1 MSHPPL
7 TSSLG
12 KNCDPSASLCSQG
25 SQCSWSIPVHPCASS
40 ASQCYQGC
48 MVVLEHPCVSRAPR
62 APRAPGAPGASQC
75 IPGIP
80 EHPGAG
86 NNSLPQQ
93 RTPKPALSPLPAAR
107 RPASSPTRP
116 GRTIMV
122 GLDMGVEAG
131 AHRGADPMSPVLS
144 AGMSH
149 GSALSCSHGGAP
161 WQRSPVAA
169 VPGRSLRS
177 SRKAVV
183 KPQSESSPPGWLPP
197 GWCGRRRVGL
207 RGESG
212 AGVLQPGPLPL
223 SPGRS
228 AGRGCEGPR

>member
-48 MVVLEHPCVSRAPR
+48 MVVLEHPCVYR

-131 AHRGADPMSPVLS
+131 AHRGAVPCPPCSRQGCPMARHCPV
-144 AGMSH
+144 AMGEPR
-149 GSALSCSHGGAP
+149 GRGAP
-161 WQRSPVAA
+161 WQQCQA
-169 VPGRSLRS
+169 
-177 SRKAVV
+177 
-183 KPQSESSPPGWLPP
+183 
-197 GWCGRRRVGL
+197 
-207 RGESG
+207 G
-212 AGVLQPGPLPL
+212 A
-223 SPGRS
+223 
-228 AGRGCEGPR
+228 